1 MNGTF
6 TRDASTADTEAE
18 RTLSRAL
25 LIVNPASRS
34 GGIALAHV
42 QSACAD
48 AGIECEVAFTE
59 REGHATTLVAERLAS
74 SAGTPDVVLAI
85 GGDGTAM
92 EVATGL
98 AGLDDA
104 PPLGI
109 VAVGTA
115 NVLARTLGIPLSPRA
130 AVRALLSA
138 SEVHVDLGR
147 IAGGPHFAIG
157 LGIGLDA
164 SMIGGASS
172 AMKKRIGYAAYAW
185 SAIKAGLALEKFRVR
200 LVVDGVTHEMDTSS
214 VLVANFG
221 LVLGDLICFGEQ
233 VVHHDGVLDVCVYS
247 PRHLLDAARIFWRM
261 ITGGVS
267 CDPHVRVFSGRQFRI
282 ETVPP
287 RPMQADGEMLG
298 LTPVDISVEPRAI
311 RLLVPRTP
319 ARPWRLPRRAVARA
333 STHSIGSS

>member
-6 TRDASTADTEAE
+6 TLDESDAATSAE
-18 RTLSRAL
+18 QGLSRAL

-34 GGIALAHV
+34 GGAALAQV
-42 QSACAD
+42 RAACTE
-48 AGIECEVAFTE
+48 AGIEYEIAYTE
-59 REGHATTLVAERLAS
+59 RPGHATELVAERLAHAS
-74 SAGTPDVVLAI
+74 EQPDMVLAI

-98 AGLDDA
+98 AALDDA

-115 NVLARTLGIPLSPRA
+115 NVLARTLGIPLAPRA
-130 AVRALLSA
+130 AVRALVSSSA
-138 SEVHVDLGR
+138 VHVDLGR
-147 IAGGPHFAIG
+147 IAGGPCFAIG
-157 LGIGLDA
+157 LGVGLDA
-164 SMIGGASS
+164 SMIGGVSG
-172 AMKKRIGYAAYAW
+172 MLKRRIGYAAYAW
-185 SAIKAGLALEKFRVR
+185 SAVKAGLALEKFRVR
-200 LVVDGVTHEMDTSS
+200 LTVDGVEHEMDTSS

-233 VVHHDGVLDVCVYS
+233 VVHHDGQLDVCVYS

-261 ITGGVS
+261 LTGGVS

-282 ETVPP
+282 ETIPP
-287 RPMQADGEMLG
+287 RPIQADGEMLG
-298 LTPVDISVEPRAI
+298 LTPVDVSVEPHAI

-319 ARPWRLPRRAVARA
+319 ARRWRLRRRAIAPTSPRVIR
-333 STHSIGSS
+333 SS